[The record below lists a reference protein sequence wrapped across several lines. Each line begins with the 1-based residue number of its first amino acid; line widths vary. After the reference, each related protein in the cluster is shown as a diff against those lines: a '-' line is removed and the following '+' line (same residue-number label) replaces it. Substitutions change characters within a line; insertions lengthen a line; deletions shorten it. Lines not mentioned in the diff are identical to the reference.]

1 MAAAPSSNNNNTT
14 NETDEFIKKSRVTRA
29 DPPKPAYDPL
39 QFVQI
44 KPAKL
49 YDLNK
54 AKPSTERKVVEV
66 KTPRE
71 VVEDAEEWQCNLDNW
86 KSSRR
91 KRVEHIIDKITE
103 AKKIEQEEVCRGR
116 KKSKTFSEM
125 LEHSGSRRRFILPD
139 AEDDDDGGSFS
150 DDLQEPRD
158 SSKQQYKDESTDER
172 ATDDTSSCCSSKVA
186 DGESKTPDLGD
197 SQEMPEMNEFS
208 LAIENYK
215 SKFPMTQHRTSMLAS
230 GTVSTTTVTT
240 TTTTSAYVVS
250 SIESNSNDNYESND
264 SNSTGE
270 ECKKEASPTVSA
282 SSEAVDREEKGRP
295 VLFEFAGNRSETV
308 NDGRSEKLDEP
319 AKVNVIE
326 RRRLFEQFQQMSC
339 ASDAAPPAS
348 TPATKP
354 SNNGSSQ
361 EERYSEGTQ
370 SSTDEPA
377 GSSSEWF
384 TAAGSI
390 KERRAIF
397 ERYQSNEMMVSE
409 EPTELGGGRSRSSST
424 VVTKSRSESNFG
436 FVNGSTGRFEL
447 TLAQLKRNGG
457 PDCCEDSG
465 IQSTTDLSRSS
476 VVSHADEHDPSLLL
490 LSEDGLG
497 KSPNRSAATLDSASE
512 FSDTDCSNGQLLDN
526 ALDVAFE
533 EMDSELHESCTA
545 MDEQTPNEEE
555 QLTRQDTEI
564 VPLSAVPMPLPSDF
578 EAVAA
583 AAVAMEANVGNELVL
598 LPLPKSTLTPP
609 KEKPPPPPVDDEPEL
624 EQVTPSGLAVA
635 GITSWM
641 QKNEI
646 AAMLQ
651 DNQNDHE
658 SLEANAT
665 DFYDQKRDPMM
676 DGLRRNEYL
685 ELSSEQWRSLESY
698 EVVQQV
704 QHERQRKQNDQEN
717 KEEQQEREKDQQE
730 LLVYSNRIEAQPHHQ
745 LYDPGDH
752 EEIVSV
758 ERELLQIE
766 QEELQRR
773 REKQMFYEKLT
784 HADGGRLPADHV
796 QHPHQ
801 QHLQPQQQQQHHQ
814 TQPLQQ
820 QSSAHQQPQQRPLQQ
835 QEPYYEAHHHH
846 LHHHPHPHSHHH
858 HHHRASMPAIDSRS
872 LQNVNSY
879 TSYDTPFVD
888 DVHAYE
894 MASLHRESMPNLS
907 QAAASSSH
915 PSSLSSYGEEAYS
928 ANSATSFDGSSGWPP
943 VAEHRP
949 ALCPPLE
956 RRLPTVAPR
965 PALNGFLLERPALTG
980 GVGGGFQGG
989 VGDRQR
995 VSNSMF
1001 EQQPKD
1007 NKQSAY
1013 HPMMVNRGGQL
1024 GGVANTMP
1032 YGQHWLVQEAEQRR
1046 IEQHQKNASTTTKR
1060 PLPKF
1065 VIDAITQRMQKL
1077 NAGSPEQSDRS
1088 NLSEDSDLAMLHSM
1102 KHHHH
1107 QQHHHHSQ
1115 QLPPPPPHHHQQQQ
1129 PLPPLPPQQQQQQ
1142 QQQYS
1147 NASDKVLSVSGKKE
1161 CSHCRIELGKGAAM
1175 AIESLGL
1182 FYHIECFKCCV
1193 CHVKLGDGTNG
1204 IDVRVRKYRLHCQN
1218 CFSSED
1224 GVKFSCV

>member
-186 DGESKTPDLGD
+186 DGESKTPDLGE

-270 ECKKEASPTVSA
+270 ECKQEASPTVSA

-476 VVSHADEHDPSLLL
+476 VVSQADEHDPSLLL

-665 DFYDQKRDPMM
+665 DFYEQKRDPMM

-704 QHERQRKQNDQEN
+704 QHERQRKQNEQEN

-752 EEIVSV
+752 E
-758 ERELLQIE
+758 
-766 QEELQRR
+766 
-773 REKQMFYEKLT
+773 
-784 HADGGRLPADHV
+784 
-796 QHPHQ
+796 
-801 QHLQPQQQQQHHQ
+801 
-814 TQPLQQ
+814 
-820 QSSAHQQPQQRPLQQ
+820 
-835 QEPYYEAHHHH
+835 
-846 LHHHPHPHSHHH
+846 
-858 HHHRASMPAIDSRS
+858 
-872 LQNVNSY
+872 NVNSY

-965 PALNGFLLERPALTG
+965 PALNGFLIERPALTG